1 MIRVNTVHFK
11 AALLA
16 ATMATSAPAWAE
28 KAKSNAVESAE
39 DAFGTSVPHETI
51 GIYDEGNVRG
61 FSPGSA
67 GNFRIEGLYIDIEG
81 GLSGRILAGETIRVG
96 TAAQGYA
103 FPAPT
108 GIVDLS
114 LRKPDGELAVTPFIS
129 GDSFGARSFELDASI
144 PLDGKRLGLSGG
156 FGVYDGSYA
165 NGTGSQGF
173 NLGSVLRWRP
183 QSGAELL
190 VFGNHQQFR
199 NQTSGAIFIPT
210 GNFLPP
216 RVEFGKFLGPS
227 FAKSDNRS
235 DAFGLLGHIS
245 LGDWTLRGGLFHTQ
259 FDQGNSFTS
268 LVFVNANAST
278 DRQIIARPANGSGA
292 WSGELR
298 LSRRFADGP
307 RQHLI
312 TLDFRGRSVSGD
324 YGGSDLVDLGP
335 AGLNDR
341 IEPKVPTFNFTAKTL
356 DQTQQVTGGI
366 AYGLNWKGLGEF
378 TMGVTRTRYEKR
390 VTAPGLP
397 LARGVSYATLPYFT
411 LAAPITDHLIAYGSI
426 MRGLEDAGSAPGF
439 AANANQI
446 LPAIRT
452 RQYDFG
458 LRWSPL
464 KSATLILGYFSITK
478 PYIDLDKANRYGV
491 LGDETHKGIEA
502 SLTTNPAKNLRIV
515 AGGVW
520 QQPRVIASPSIA
532 QPVGIKPVGQ
542 IDLRTRF
549 NVNWTLPFAPSLT
562 LEAYVNHDSSA
573 VGTVDNSVI
582 APGSTRIGIGARY
595 KFKLDDKPFTARL
608 AIGNIANVFEF
619 VPIGSGVYGYNTKR
633 NVSFYLTTDL

>member
-1 MIRVNTVHFK
+1 MVRAGEMRFK

-16 ATMATSAPAWAE
+16 AAIATSAPALAE

-51 GIYDEGNVRG
+51 GIYDASNVRG

-67 GNFRIEGLYIDIEG
+67 GNFRMEGLYIDIEG
-81 GLSGRILAGETIRVG
+81 GLSSRILGGETIRVG

-114 LRKPDGELAVTPFIS
+114 LRKADGELAVTPFIS
-129 GDSFGARSFELDASI
+129 GDSFGSRSFEVDASI

-156 FGVYDGSYA
+156 FGVYDSSYA

-190 VFGNHQQFR
+190 AFANHQQFW
-199 NQTSGAIFIPT
+199 NQTNGAIFIPT

-216 RVEFGKFLGPS
+216 PVEFGRFLGPS
-227 FAKSDNRS
+227 FARSSSRS
-235 DAFGLLGHIS
+235 DAFGVLGHVS
-245 LGDWTLRGGLFHTQ
+245 MGDWTLRGGLFHSQ
-259 FDQGNSFTS
+259 FGQGTSFTS

-298 LSRRFADGP
+298 LSRRLRDGP
-307 RQHLI
+307 RQHLL
-312 TLDFRGRSVSGD
+312 TLDVRGRSVDGD
-324 YGGSDLVDLGP
+324 YGGSDRVDLGP

-341 IEPKVPTFNFTAKTL
+341 IEPGPPGFNFTAKTG
-356 DQTQQVTGGI
+356 DQTRQITGGI

-378 TMGVTRTRYEKR
+378 TMGLIRTRYEKR
-390 VTAPGLP
+390 VSAPGLP
-397 LARGVSYATLPYFT
+397 LARGVSSATLPYFT
-411 LAAPITDHLIAYGSI
+411 VAAPVTARLIAYGSY

-439 AANANQI
+439 AANANQV

-458 LRWSPL
+458 IRWSPV
-464 KSATLILGYFSITK
+464 KTTTVILGYFAITK
-478 PYIDLDKANRYGV
+478 PYIDLDKTNRYGV

-502 SLTTNPAKNLRIV
+502 SLTTNPFKNLRIV

-520 QQPRVIASPSIA
+520 QQPRVIASPTIA
-532 QPVGIKPVGQ
+532 QPVGAKPVGQ

-549 NVNWTLPFAPSLT
+549 NANWTLPFAPSVT
-562 LEAYVNHDSSA
+562 LDAYVNHDSSA

-582 APGSTRIGIGARY
+582 APGSTRVGVGARY
-595 KFKLDDKPFTARL
+595 RFKLGGKPFTARV
-608 AIGNIANVFEF
+608 AMGNIANVFEF
-619 VPIGSGVYGYNTKR
+619 IPIGAGVYGYNTKR
-633 NVSFYLTTDL
+633 NVSFYLTADL